1 MDNLRAPS
9 LGEANAPSLSSH
21 QLPVVLCLEVGP
33 SDIFPFSVS
42 MSLDMAIVPVLFVQP
57 LLRESVSQ

>member
-1 MDNLRAPS
+1 MLP
-9 LGEANAPSLSSH
+9 LSVAISC
-21 QLPVVLCLEVGP
+21 LLVLCLEVGP